1 MFSQIHHL
9 LQNNSP
15 SELSLHKPALRSRCI
30 PSGLYLPVGSPY
42 LLLPSQQM
50 QESRKS
56 QN

>member
-1 MFSQIHHL
+1 MFSRIHHL

-50 QESRKS
+50 QQIRKS